1 METGFDREKRGGR
14 TEVSTRHILSSINQS
29 MSFFYNCIQ
38 NLNNRQG
45 VYTPRVEETTR
56 YNNHHP
62 RYMSKRA
69 MSIDNLSFSI
79 REDDMRFN
87 KENNHNGNYN
97 SHNNSH
103 DQLNNIGIDD
113 RDNGRNE
120 MRPPQ
125 TSDQNNNNEDN
136 DEQIIP
142 WRAHLRKTNSRLN
155 LIG

>member
-1 METGFDREKRGGR
+1 M
-14 TEVSTRHILSSINQS
+14 L
-29 MSFFYNCIQ
+29 

-45 VYTPRVEETTR
+45 VYTPRVEEPTR
-56 YNNHHP
+56 YNNPHP

-69 MSIDNLSFSI
+69 MSIDNLSFTI
-79 REDDMRFN
+79 REEDYIRYN
-87 KENNHNGNYN
+87 KENNHNGNFN

-103 DQLNNIGIDD
+103 DQLNKIGIEDT
-113 RDNGRNE
+113 NGKND
-120 MRPPQ
+120 MRSPQ
-125 TSDQNNNNEDN
+125 PTDQNSNNNDED